1 MKGKVEITI
10 QLEEE
15 MFVIKNVES
24 DSQENKLLMYLK
36 NRGEKNE

>member
-24 DSQENKLLMYLK
+24 NSPESKLLMYLK
-36 NRGEKNE
+36 KRGEKNE

>member
-1 MKGKVEITI
+1 MKGKVGITI

-15 MFVIKNVES
+15 MFVIKNGES
-24 DSQENKLLMYLK
+24 DSQESKLLMYLK